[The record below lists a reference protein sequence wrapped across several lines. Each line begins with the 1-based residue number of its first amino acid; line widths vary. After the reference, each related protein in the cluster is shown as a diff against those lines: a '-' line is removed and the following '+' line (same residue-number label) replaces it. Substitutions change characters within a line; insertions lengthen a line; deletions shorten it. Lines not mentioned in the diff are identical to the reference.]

1 MFFEVLGFLS
11 GVATIGTAW
20 MLLLRHERFKVL
32 GSFYANRTAR
42 RQGGG
47 NALIWPSR

>member
-11 GVATIGTAW
+11 GVAAIGTAW
-20 MLLLRHERFKVL
+20 MLLLRHDRLRVMSSL
-32 GSFYANRTAR
+32 TAAR
-42 RQGGG
+42 ASRGQGG

>member
-11 GVATIGTAW
+11 GVTAIGTAW
-20 MLLLRHERFKVL
+20 MLLLRHDRSKVL
-32 GSFYANRTAR
+32 SNFYSGRASGS
-42 RQGGG
+42 QSSG